1 MSVTRAGKAHWRWIM
16 TVLGVVSIAHL
27 VPGAAGLTSSSTSS
41 AALRLSVPILLAGL
55 GGLFSERAGIVNIGL
70 EGMMILGTWL
80 AAWGGLHFGP
90 WWGVVLGIAGGAL
103 GGLVHATVTVRLRV
117 DHIVSGVAVN
127 LLAAGVVRFLSAIAY
142 EDGSA
147 GGGITQ
153 SPRVPGAIGKLTLP
167 FLAGGK
173 LFGRPSADLLGWL
186 ERTGIPVVGDGAG
199 VLRGLVSGVSWLAVI
214 AVGLVP
220 LSAYLLWRT
229 SFGLRLR
236 FGGEHPWAAHS
247 LGVDV
252 YRVKTGAVLISGALA
267 GMGGAVLVFE
277 GAGIYREG
285 QTGGRGFI
293 GLAALI
299 FGNWRPAGV
308 ALGAVLF
315 GAANALALRDERA
328 VHALLLL
335 VGLALALLGAGA
347 LIRRQ
352 AGRAAGTLVAAAGFL
367 LCFAATDTIPRQL
380 LSTLPYVV
388 TLAVLAFAPRRLRPP
403 AFNGVRFRPAQLE

>member
-1 MSVTRAGKAHWRWIM
+1 V
-16 TVLGVVSIAHL
+16 VLGVVSMAGL
-27 VPGAAGLTSSSTSS
+27 LPGAEGLSSSSTSS
-41 AALRLSVPILLAGL
+41 AALRLTIPVLLAGL

-70 EGMMILGTWL
+70 EGMMVLGTWL
-80 AAWGGLHFGP
+80 GAWGGLRFGP
-90 WWGVVLGIAGGAL
+90 WWGVVFGMVGGAA
-103 GGLVHATVTVRLRV
+103 GGLVHAIVTVRLGV
-117 DHIVSGVAVN
+117 DHIVSGVVVN
-127 LLAAGVVRFLSAIAY
+127 LLAVGVVRFLSAIAY
-142 EDGSA
+142 EGSAA

-153 SPRVPGAIGKLTLP
+153 SPRVPGAIGKVTLP

-173 LFGRPSADLLGWL
+173 LFGRPSPDLLGWL
-186 ERTGIPVVGDGAG
+186 ERTGVPVVGDGAG
-199 VLRGLVSGVSWLAVI
+199 VAKGLVSGVSWLAVL

-220 LSAYLLWRT
+220 VSAWLLWRT

-236 FGGEHPWAAHS
+236 FAGEQPWAAHS

-252 YRVKTGAVLISGALA
+252 NRVKTGAVVISGALA
-267 GMGGAVLVFE
+267 GLGGAVLVFE

-293 GLAALI
+293 GLAVLI

-308 ALGAVLF
+308 ALGAALF
-315 GAANALALRDERA
+315 GAADALALRDERA

-335 VGLALALLGAGA
+335 AGLALAVVGGGA

-352 AGRAAGTLVAAAGFL
+352 AGRAARALVSAAGFL

-380 LSTLPYVV
+380 VSTLPYVV